1 MNATSSNNSS
11 RQLSSSGIESL
22 LSGPIIPQ
30 KKRHIPQINSTKQS
44 DDDQENNQVFD
55 INKTPSSFDF
65 RNIVEQQQRE
75 STPSDELFGATCN
88 ELPSFLRKPSLSDDQ
103 SAAINK
109 TLNQTVDME
118 VTGIVSGLPFDSS
131 VYSGG
136 VSAGLSSSDKDVNDE
151 TFDMELTEAVSLPA
165 AGDVFLNR
173 TNSESSDDLFG
184 LKKPVDTPDFL
195 VNSRKTLEAEI
206 ERASNH
212 PVQTDKD
219 SSRKSL
225 EMEINCNPTA
235 IQSDKDNSRKSLE
248 MEINCNSTAIQ
259 GEKDNS
265 RKSLDMELTGNPSG
279 SVSKSPGKNA
289 YQGRGTSNHSA
300 LVEENI
306 FHDSPAARTRSKRII
321 NEPLPTA
328 AIDSLCKKGKQKKKI
343 APKMNKTLPL
353 PNDVVNSPATRTR
366 SKQKNLNKSLPSMA
380 VSASAE
386 DDMLSIVLGRDELDG
401 SVKEVLM
408 TSGTTTSSKT
418 KNKRRSLNVM
428 PGISNLECFQMATSS
443 LDDTNDDIEWMNR
456 YLHRVFHRNFFG

>member
-225 EMEINCNPTA
+225 EME
-235 IQSDKDNSRKSLE
+235 
-248 MEINCNSTAIQ
+248 M
-259 GEKDNS
+259 
-265 RKSLDMELTGNPSG
+265 TGNPSG

-366 SKQKNLNKSLPSMA
+366 SKQKNLNQSLPSMA